1 MIPKELLE
9 DRYKYNYL
17 PINYEIKDIKIDI
30 NDLVKFYKE
39 KEESCFVLNQEEN
52 NNATIVINPK
62 MIFKGNVNQIKI
74 YESNKLKQIIK
85 QNPIEYFENL
95 LNKYKTPRYK
105 NYFTSGLIGYF
116 SYEFIQYIENVN
128 FEKIDNED
136 ELDDFELFLPEVTIN
151 YDYQNNKLMLSYL
164 LESNQLVDKYEDIIC
179 YLKKYVSNLLKIK
192 KVKSVGLEL
201 KNPYQNQ
208 FTYSQFEERVNQA
221 KDNIKKGNI
230 FQLILSNPYYTNVR
244 GNLIEVFNYLNK
256 KVDSPYKFYFSN
268 DDFETTGASPET
280 LVKKIKSNL
289 YSYPLAGT
297 RRRGNNLIEDKDFAN
312 ELLNNKKEI
321 SEHNM
326 LVDLGRN
333 DLGKISQMG
342 TVEVIK
348 LRKLIKY
355 SNVMHLGSKIR
366 GKSISNISPIKIIG
380 NVLPAGTLSGAP
392 KVSAINII
400 SELENNKRG
409 IYGGGIGYIDFDEDL
424 DLCIGIRLAYKKKN
438 KLVIRSGAGIVSDSE
453 VNKEYKE
460 FKNKSKLMIDAVEFA
475 TKSGGN
481 N

>member
-9 DRYKYNYL
+9 DSYKYNYL

-30 NDLVKFYKE
+30 NNLVKFYKE
-39 KEESCFVLNQEEN
+39 KEEACFVLNKEEN
-52 NNATIVINPK
+52 NNVTIVINPK
-62 MIFKGNVNQIKI
+62 MIFKGNANQIKI
-74 YESNKLKQIIK
+74 YEKNKLKQIIS
-85 QNPIEYFENL
+85 QNPIDYFEKL

-105 NYFTSGLIGYF
+105 NNFTSGLVGYF

-128 FEKIDNED
+128 FEKIENED
-136 ELDDFELFLPEVTIN
+136 NLDDFELFLPELTIN

-164 LESNQLVDKYEDIIC
+164 LESNQLVDKYENIIR

-192 KVKSVGLEL
+192 KVKSFGLEL

-208 FTYSQFEERVNQA
+208 FTYSQFEERINQA

-230 FQLILSNPYYTNVR
+230 FQLILSNSYYTNVR

-256 KVDSPYKFYFSN
+256 KVDSPYKFYFN
-268 DDFETTGASPET
+268 NGDFETTGASPET
-280 LVKKIKSNL
+280 LVKKLKNNL

-342 TVEVIK
+342 TVEVTK

-355 SNVMHLGSKIR
+355 SNVMHLGSKIK
-366 GKSISNISPIKIIG
+366 GKSIPNISPIKIIG

-453 VNKEYKE
+453 ANKEYKE